1 MDNNMSGMIN
11 QLLSDPES
19 MKKLM
24 AMASSLGLG
33 QPSPQQ
39 QPQQNTEQAQSQA
52 QSDGTASV
60 PAMSGQSS
68 PATNNGSAEALSRAV
83 QALGGLNSAPAA
95 NDRHASLLMAL
106 KPYMRS
112 QRQEK
117 LDGAMKLLTAVRM
130 FRNMG
135 GGQ

>member
-1 MDNNMSGMIN
+1 MDNNMSSMIS
-11 QLLSDPES
+11 QLLSNPDS

-24 AMASSLGLG
+24 EMANSMGLTQSPAQQG
-33 QPSPQQ
+33 QQA
-39 QPQQNTEQAQSQA
+39 PQQNAGQEQSAQP
-52 QSDGTASV
+52 ASV
-60 PAMSGQSS
+60 PAMAQSA
-68 PATNNGSAEALSRAV
+68 PAVNNGTAEALSRAV
-83 QALGGLNSAPAA
+83 QALGGLSSAAPAS

-117 LDGAMKLLTAVRM
+117 LDGAMKLLSAVRM